1 MDLKVCIFL
10 VANILCV
17 SKYVLYIY
25 MHRIYIYAYGHTNK
39 KVSDEGIYVTK
50 MQQVSE

>member
-1 MDLKVCIFL
+1 MHHSYTF
-10 VANILCV
+10 NP
-17 SKYVLYIY
+17 YLYAS
-25 MHRIYIYAYGHTNK
+25 YIYAYGHTNK